1 MAPAGLINSI
11 SDAVYLIAEGR
22 IARRIRG
29 KTEQGLVDFEK
40 GIALAMD
47 AFTEAASS
55 ADPYLML
62 LAEYAFVT
70 QELESGYPEEKDA
83 LASYRA
89 AIAAFDDAFRALEVV
104 KAPSIYQ
111 GVEKAFPRKGDYR
124 HNGCPKDA
132 FHVAYIG
139 HRTRLQNTLKQIGI
153 DPLERSFQEKRI
165 QTCPIAQTAYVVLQK
180 KALEEPQA

>member
-1 MAPAGLINSI
+1 ME
-11 SDAVYLIAEGR
+11 V
-22 IARRIRG
+22 
-29 KTEQGLVDFEK
+29 
-40 GIALAMD
+40 
-47 AFTEAASS
+47 FTEAAAS

-62 LAEYAFVT
+62 LAENAFVI
-70 QELESGYPEEKDA
+70 QELESAYPEERQA
-83 LASYRA
+83 IASYRA
-89 AIAAFDDAFRALEVV
+89 ARADFDDAFRALEVV
-104 KAPSIYQ
+104 KVPSIYH

-165 QTCPIAQTAYVVLQK
+165 QTCPIAQTAYTVLQK
-180 KALEEPQA
+180 KALEEQRA

>member
-1 MAPAGLINSI
+1 MDPAGLINSI
-11 SDAVYLIAEGR
+11 NDAVNLIVRGR

-29 KTEQGLVDFEK
+29 QTEQGLEDFEE
-40 GIALAMD
+40 GIALAMN
-47 AFTEAASS
+47 AFIEAAASG
-55 ADPYLML
+55 DPYLML
-62 LAEYAFVT
+62 LAEYAFIT
-70 QELESGYPEEKDA
+70 QEFESGYPEEKEA

-89 AIAAFDDAFRALEVV
+89 AIADFDDAFRALEVV

-165 QTCPIAQTAYVVLQK
+165 QTCPIAQTAYTVLQK
-180 KALEEPQA
+180 KALNLSTT